1 MTLSD
6 SNAFDAHNTH
16 STRLSA
22 RRASPR
28 SQWQL
33 EQDGVHP
40 LLARL
45 YAARGIADRDELDY
59 GLAALLPPERL
70 THAADAAV
78 LLADAIEA
86 QAKILIVADYDCD
99 GATACAV
106 GIRAFAGLCF
116 RFFMLPPSREIL
128 RALKNRVNV
137 PPSAPIR
144 SQAL

>member
-1 MTLSD
+1 MTPSD

-16 STRLSA
+16 PTRLSA

-45 YAARGIADRDELDY
+45 YAARGIAGRNELDY

-99 GATACAV
+99 GATACVPYGRWPVRTAFMSITWCPAV
-106 GIRAFAGLCF
+106 
-116 RFFMLPPSREIL
+116 LPM
-128 RALKNRVNV
+128 AT
-137 PPSAPIR
+137 A
-144 SQAL
+144 